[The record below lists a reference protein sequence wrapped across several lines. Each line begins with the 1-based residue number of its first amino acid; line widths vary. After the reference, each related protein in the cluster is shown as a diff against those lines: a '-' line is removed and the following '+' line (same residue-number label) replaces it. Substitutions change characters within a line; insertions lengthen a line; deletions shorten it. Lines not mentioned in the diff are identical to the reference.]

1 MNYIHTELTDEM
13 KIKKNHSISNS
24 IQMIKNKLQKEEE
37 LREIEDKQIKSLHEK
52 TDGDSESFIDIKPFI
67 NFTLNAFGV
76 FDDINEEEPFDP
88 KDSMRMLHSMFQI
101 WNPKVGLIKNFEIK
115 LMFTFS
121 GFSMGI

>member
-1 MNYIHTELTDEM
+1 
-13 KIKKNHSISNS
+13 
-24 IQMIKNKLQKEEE
+24 MIKNKLQKEEE
-37 LREIEDKQIKSLHEK
+37 LRKIEDKKIKPLHEK

-88 KDSMRMLHSMFQI
+88 KDSMRMFHSMFQI
-101 WNPKVGLIKNFEIK
+101 WNPKVGLMKIFEIL
-115 LMFTFS
+115 LMLTFS